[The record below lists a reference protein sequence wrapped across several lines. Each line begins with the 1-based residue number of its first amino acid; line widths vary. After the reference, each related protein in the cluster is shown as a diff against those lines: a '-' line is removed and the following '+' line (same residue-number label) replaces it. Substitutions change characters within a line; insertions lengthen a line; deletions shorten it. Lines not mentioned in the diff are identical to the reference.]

1 MNIIKIEAAS
11 VCNDDSKT
19 VKRAWQTPLL
29 STQHQEGESIEG
41 KVPNAAEQFGTQ
53 GAS

>member
-11 VCNDDSKT
+11 VCNDSKT
-19 VKRAWQTPLL
+19 VKRAWHPPLL

>member
-1 MNIIKIEAAS
+1 MNIIKIETAS
-11 VCNDDSKT
+11 VCNDSKT

-41 KVPNAAEQFGTQ
+41 KVPNSAEQFGTQ
-53 GAS
+53 GAAS